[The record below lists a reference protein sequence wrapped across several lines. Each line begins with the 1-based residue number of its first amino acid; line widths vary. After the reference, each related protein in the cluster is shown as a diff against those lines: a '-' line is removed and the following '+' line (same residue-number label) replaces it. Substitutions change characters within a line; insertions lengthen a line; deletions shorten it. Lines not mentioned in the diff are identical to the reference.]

1 MTNSSGYPHSP
12 CHPTMHYLLPA
23 MTGITLR
30 VMERVVTHM
39 PTNENRSEATDLAAV
54 HTPDDDS
61 LPSIDPE
68 RYGAFTTRNDET
80 ILYDSDAKGAWIRA
94 DHSVEL
100 GR

>member
-1 MTNSSGYPHSP
+1 MY
-12 CHPTMHYLLPA
+12 YLLPA

-30 VMERVVTHM
+30 VVERVVTHM
-39 PTNENRSEATDLAAV
+39 PTNENRSEATELSTV
-54 HTPDDDS
+54 RTPDDDS